1 MIGARL
7 RISDVETCNTSV
19 FCGFIV
25 CWNKLYRQIYNS
37 LEVLSIFVLG
47 KRSPRYLPE
56 NFTEMAFVGKTRK
69 LGNSL
74 HCIIRMFRHLLC
86 GVFYPFIVHPTLET
100 HPVSRIDEYR

>member
-37 LEVLSIFVLG
+37 LRYYLFLYSVKDPPVISRKILQKWLLWAKPESSAILSIV
-47 KRSPRYLPE
+47 
-56 NFTEMAFVGKTRK
+56 
-69 LGNSL
+69 
-74 HCIIRMFRHLLC
+74 
-86 GVFYPFIVHPTLET
+86 
-100 HPVSRIDEYR
+100 

>member
-1 MIGARL
+1 MMGAHL

-56 NFTEMAFVGKTRK
+56 DFTEMAFVGKTPKARQSSP
-69 LGNSL
+69 LYNPDVS
-74 HCIIRMFRHLLC
+74 
-86 GVFYPFIVHPTLET
+86 PFALWRIL
-100 HPVSRIDEYR
+100 PVYCSPNV

>member
-25 CWNKLYRQIYNS
+25 CLNKLYHPIYNS

-47 KRSPRYLPE
+47 KRSPCYLPE
-56 NFTEMAFVGKTRK
+56 DFTEMAF
-69 LGNSL
+69 
-74 HCIIRMFRHLLC
+74 C
-86 GVFYPFIVHPTLET
+86 GQNPKARQFSPLYNPDVSPFALWRIL
-100 HPVSRIDEYR
+100 PVYCSPNV

>member
-47 KRSPRYLPE
+47 KGSPVISRKILQKWLLWAKPE
-56 NFTEMAFVGKTRK
+56 SSAI
-69 LGNSL
+69 LS
-74 HCIIRMFRHLLC
+74 
-86 GVFYPFIVHPTLET
+86 IV
-100 HPVSRIDEYR
+100 